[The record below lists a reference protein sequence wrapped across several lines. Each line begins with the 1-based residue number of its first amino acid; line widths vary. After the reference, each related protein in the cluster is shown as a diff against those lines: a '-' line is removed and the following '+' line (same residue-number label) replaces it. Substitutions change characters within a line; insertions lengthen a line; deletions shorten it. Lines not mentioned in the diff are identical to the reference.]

1 MPNKLS
7 YKQQFVTFM
16 QKIILLHFVIFIL
29 RNFYYLLEKLV
40 RKDKRIALFFLTEKY
55 YYDNSKYLFEY
66 MREKDDYRS
75 ILFTADKTLFKTLQ
89 DKFPNEVQYAWSLK
103 GFFLFLRTRNVII
116 SYGTS
121 AAPFFP
127 YYLHEKCK
135 NIIYLGHG
143 TPVKRIGFQ
152 TSVWNKYGKA
162 YQLQKY
168 SYLTACSDVD
178 SLMLASGFRAS
189 LNQVWITGMPRYD
202 YLLSEN
208 NKNTNLIEKHS
219 YLNKKVVLYAPTWR
233 DGNETQFFSFDDFS
247 LKQLDIFLNENDIYL
262 LIRGHKESVNR
273 KSLHRNDDLFSL
285 DRVIKAE
292 QNTFPDVTELLPFVD
307 ILITDYSSIL
317 VDFLLFD
324 RPIAFIPY
332 DLDEYSHTQ
341 GLLLDFEQYTP
352 GKKFHS
358 MSDFTLGLQA
368 YLNQP
373 ELDGEW
379 RKKVRKIYHKFE
391 STGNCKRIVDCI
403 DNLKKN
409 ES

>member
-1 MPNKLS
+1 MSNKLS
-7 YKQQFVTFM
+7 KTQQLLAFM
-16 QKIILLHFVIFIL
+16 QKIVFLHLVIFML

-40 RKDKRIALFFLTEKY
+40 RKDKQIALFFMTEKY

-66 MREKDDYRS
+66 MRPKEYFRS
-75 ILFTADKTLFKTLQ
+75 ILFTANKTLFASLNE
-89 DKFPNEVQYAWSLK
+89 KFPGEVVYAWSLK
-103 GFFLFLRTRNVII
+103 GLWLFLRTKHVII

-121 AAPFFP
+121 SAPFFP

-152 TSVWNKYGKA
+152 TSVWNKYWKS

-178 SLMLASGFRAS
+178 SLMLASGFRAT
-189 LNQVWITGMPRYD
+189 LDRIWITGMPRYD

-208 NKNTNLIEKHS
+208 NKSMELLKKHS
-219 YLNKKVVLYAPTWR
+219 YLDKKVILYAPTWR
-233 DGNETQFFSFDDFS
+233 DGKSNTQFFPFEDYSS
-247 LKQLDIFLNENDIYL
+247 ELLNRFLVENDIYL

-273 KSLHRNDDLFSL
+273 KTLDRNQSLFSL
-285 DRVIKAE
+285 ERVIKAE
-292 QNTFPDVTELLPFVD
+292 QDIFADVTELLPFVD

-332 DLDEYSHTQ
+332 DLEEYKRNQ
-341 GLLLDFEQYTP
+341 GILLDYESNTP
-352 GKKFHS
+352 GKKFTS
-358 MSDFTLGLQA
+358 MSELTSGLQ
-368 YLNQP
+368 YYIKNPNQ
-373 ELDGEW
+373 DQKW
-379 RKKVRKIYHKFE
+379 RQSVCKTYHHFTDQKNCERIYKK
-391 STGNCKRIVDCI
+391 IVS
-403 DNLKKN
+403 LK
-409 ES
+409 